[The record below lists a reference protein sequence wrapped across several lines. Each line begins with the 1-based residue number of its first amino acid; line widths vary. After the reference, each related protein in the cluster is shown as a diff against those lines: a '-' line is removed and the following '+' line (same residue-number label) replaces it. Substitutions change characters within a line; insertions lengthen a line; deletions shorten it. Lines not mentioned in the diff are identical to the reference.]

1 MNVWGG
7 EGSRGKEGGREGGRE
22 EVRGLKL
29 REGYL
34 KGGVLCL

>member
-7 EGSRGKEGGREGGRE
+7 EGSRGREGGRE